1 MRKGET
7 MNITNKLF
15 GVLPRAAKPDPRE
28 AYLFPHEIAAI
39 EALKRER
46 RRNLIEAVVC
56 TPILV
61 VAAVVFVLACSV
73 M

>member
-1 MRKGET
+1 
-7 MNITNKLF
+7 MNITNQLY
-15 GVLPRAAKPDPRE
+15 GVLPRAANPDPRE

-61 VAAVVFVLACSV
+61 VAAVVFILECAV

>member
-1 MRKGET
+1 
-7 MNITNKLF
+7 MNITNELF

-61 VAAVVFVLACSV
+61 IDIVVFVLACAV

>member
-1 MRKGET
+1 
-7 MNITNKLF
+7 MNITNQLY

-61 VAAVVFVLACSV
+61 IDIVVFVLACSV

>member
-1 MRKGET
+1 

-46 RRNLIEAVVC
+46 RRNLIEAVVG
-56 TPILV
+56 TPILIV
-61 VAAVVFVLACSV
+61 EIVVFVLACAAW
-73 M
+73 